1 VGVILET
8 VEVTRS
14 FGAVKAADN
23 LSLRLEEGQVVG
35 IVGPNG
41 SGKTTFVN
49 IVTGY
54 VKPAHGR
61 VLFRGQDITRLS
73 PREVTARGI
82 ARSFQVP
89 QLYTHLTILEN
100 VLVALSVQAR
110 RHWDFWRPLR
120 LDDRVA
126 AAHAVLDQFGFKDGA
141 DQQVLTLPEGG
152 RKVLD
157 VALSFAL
164 QPSVLLLDEPTSGVS
179 VEDKFG
185 VMDTLMQVV
194 KASGVTAV
202 FVEHDMDVV
211 ARYADRVVVFAEGR
225 ILANDRPEAVFAD
238 PAVRLHV
245 LGEGV

>member
-82 ARSFQVP
+82 ARSFQIP
-89 QLYTHLTILEN
+89 QLYTRLTILDN
-100 VLVALSVQAR
+100 VLIALSVQAK

-120 LDDRVA
+120 VDDRVEA
-126 AAHAVLDQFGFKDGA
+126 AAHLLDQFGFKDGT
-141 DQQVLTLPEGG
+141 DQQVVTLPEGG

-179 VEDKFG
+179 VDDKFG
-185 VMDTLMQVV
+185 VMDTLMHVV

-211 ARYADRVVVFAEGR
+211 ARYADRVVVFAEGA
-225 ILANDRPEAVFAD
+225 ILADDRPDAIFAD
-238 PAVRLHV
+238 PAVRMHV

>member
-1 VGVILET
+1 MGVILET
-8 VEVTRS
+8 LGVSRF

-23 LSLRLEEGQVVG
+23 LSIRLEEGQIVG

-54 VKPAHGR
+54 IKPTTGR
-61 VLFRGQDITRLS
+61 VLFRDRDITRLR
-73 PREVTARGI
+73 PREVTVLGI
-82 ARSFQVP
+82 ARSFQIP
-89 QLYTHLTILEN
+89 QLYGHLTILESM
-100 VLVALSVQAR
+100 LIALSVQEK

-120 LDDRVA
+120 TEDRVERA
-126 AAHAVLDQFGFKDGA
+126 RRTLHQFGFQDGV
-141 DQQVLTLPEGG
+141 DQQVSTLPEGG

-179 VEDKFG
+179 VDDKFG
-185 VMDTLMQVV
+185 VMDTLIQVV
-194 KASGVTAV
+194 RASGVTAV

-211 ARYADRVVVFAEGR
+211 ARYADRVLVFAEGR
-225 ILANDRPEAVFAD
+225 ILADDRPEAVFAN
-238 PAVRLHV
+238 PAVRTHV

>member
-1 VGVILET
+1 VGVVLET
-8 VEVTRS
+8 VAVSRS

-23 LSLRLEEGQVVG
+23 LSLRFAEGQVVG

-54 VKPAHGR
+54 VKPTHGR
-61 VLFRGQDITRLS
+61 ILFRDRDITRLR
-73 PREVTARGI
+73 PRDVTNLGI
-82 ARSFQVP
+82 ARSFQIP
-89 QLYTHLTILEN
+89 QLYTHLSVLEN
-100 VLVALSVQAR
+100 TLIALSVQEKQ
-110 RHWDFWRPLR
+110 HWEFWRPLR
-120 LDDRVA
+120 LDGRIEA
-126 AAHAVLDQFGFKDGA
+126 ALRVLDQFGFKDGA
-141 DQQVLTLPEGG
+141 DQRVSTLPEGG

-179 VEDKFG
+179 VDDKFG
-185 VMDTLMQVV
+185 VMDTLMRVV
-194 KASGVTAV
+194 KESGVTAV

-211 ARYADRVVVFAEGR
+211 ARYADRVLVFAEGT
-225 ILANDRPEAVFAD
+225 ILADDRPETVFAN
-238 PAVRLHV
+238 PAVRAHV